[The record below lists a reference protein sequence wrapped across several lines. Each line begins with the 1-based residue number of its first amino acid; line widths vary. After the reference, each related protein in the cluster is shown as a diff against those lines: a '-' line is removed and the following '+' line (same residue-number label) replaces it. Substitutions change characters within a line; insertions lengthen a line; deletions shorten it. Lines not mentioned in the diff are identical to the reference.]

1 MYLNAL
7 SCFGVVEIPLH
18 IYRGFQVII
27 LYESFV
33 LYMENKAPHDGSRR
47 LTTERTGTD
56 KDTSEQQLK
65 NMRNH
70 QSLVKKKLELS
81 IKGAPLT
88 FFMIENRSF
97 TPQTFTRLENMS
109 VSDNKKG

>member
-7 SCFGVVEIPLH
+7 SCFWIVEIPLH

-88 FFMIENRSF
+88 
-97 TPQTFTRLENMS
+97 
-109 VSDNKKG
+109 